1 MSFDLIIKNGTVI
14 LENEARVVDI
24 AVKGGKIAAIGQDL
38 GDAKEVMDASG
49 LVVSPGMVDAH
60 THISEPG
67 RSHWEGY
74 ETGTRAAAKGG
85 ITTMIEMPLNQ
96 LPATVDRASIELK
109 FDAAKGKLTIDAAQL
124 GGLVSYNIDR
134 LHELDEVGVVG
145 FKCFV
150 ATCGD
155 RGIGHYF
162 LIISSASLI
171 IFSIALCAL
180 AR

>member
-1 MSFDLIIKNGTVI
+1 
-14 LENEARVVDI
+14 
-24 AVKGGKIAAIGQDL
+24 
-38 GDAKEVMDASG
+38 
-49 LVVSPGMVDAH
+49 
-60 THISEPG
+60 
-67 RSHWEGY
+67 
-74 ETGTRAAAKGG
+74 
-85 ITTMIEMPLNQ
+85 MIEMPLNQ

-155 RGIGHYF
+155 RGIDNDFRDVNDWQFFKGAQK
-162 LIISSASLI
+162 LGELGSRCWCTAKT
-171 IFSIALCAL
+171 
-180 AR
+180 R